1 MMNQGLLQTQD
12 MIFQSFNK
20 PTTTNRLGEG
30 KKP

>member
-20 PTTTNRLGEG
+20 PTTNRLGEG